1 MMTDLN
7 LAKEQLMNGAY
18 TCVLRKNDM
27 VYCSQERGVKPLL
40 IWLDSDIDFN
50 GYSAADKVVGKAAA
64 MLYVLLGV
72 SNVHAIVISVKA
84 KEVLEKNGIEVTYD
98 SLVERIHNRTNTGF
112 CPMEEAVWEM
122 EDLQEALQAVRDKV
136 AALAV
141 NKPDNKKE

>member
-27 VYCSQERGVKPLL
+27 VYFSQERGVKPLL

-84 KEVLEKNGIEVTYD
+84 KEVLEKNGIGVTYD